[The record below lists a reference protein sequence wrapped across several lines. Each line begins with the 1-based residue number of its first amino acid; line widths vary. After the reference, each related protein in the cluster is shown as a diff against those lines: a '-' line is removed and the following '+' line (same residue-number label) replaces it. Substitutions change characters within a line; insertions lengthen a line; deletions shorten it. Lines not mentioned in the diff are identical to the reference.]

1 MTAAGT
7 PRWSGQADGL
17 HELPLA
23 AAHRPPWARFKVI
36 TATEMQ
42 EAMEK
47 VIGQFMLWSPVV
59 SRRLADRSFT
69 AGNDFAGHSQPGR
82 SKPPRSVS
90 CAEIE
95 ADDIGWPGNAEP
107 ALVKLGNFGIVDNHN
122 AEICLRSPKL
132 SQSRGEQPPEVSL
145 PRREPALAVATGNL
159 PADRSWWPD
168 HCRPCPVGTTPHR
181 YHYAVLWSGYFT
193 RP

>member
-1 MTAAGT
+1 
-7 PRWSGQADGL
+7 
-17 HELPLA
+17 
-23 AAHRPPWARFKVI
+23 
-36 TATEMQ
+36 MQ

-107 ALVKLGNFGIVDNHN
+107 ALVKLGNFGVIDNRDT
-122 AEICLRSPKL
+122 EVCLSNLKL
-132 SQSRGEQPPEVSL
+132 GQRRGEQVSEISL
-145 PRREPALAVATGNL
+145 PHREPPLAVAAGDL
-159 PADRSWWPD
+159 PASRRRGLAR
-168 HCRPCPVGTTPHR
+168 CRPSPGEATP
-181 YHYAVLWSGYFT
+181 
-193 RP
+193 